1 MYTSKFL
8 KKLLIYANQWTY
20 SIIKQLSN
28 FRINKFFS
36 VCYLIVLF
44 IYNYLVSS
52 ITSILL
58 DIRKLFSLNIKN
70 GLI

>member
-8 KKLLIYANQWTY
+8 KKLLIYTNQWTY

-28 FRINKFFS
+28 FRIHKFFS
-36 VCYLIVLF
+36 VCYLIVLL

-58 DIRKLFSLNIKN
+58 DIRKLFSLSIKN